1 MGENMRQ
8 YRVAPKLS
16 AVVVLAQFAFFLASW
31 WLIAHHTK
39 QTVATILE
47 TQSKDAMNRILDT
60 VPAAIINDDSISIQ
74 VILNKTT
81 QNPFVHS
88 AAYFDSENILR
99 AQSTVEKNPIS
110 APAIFSRQV
119 QVQGN
124 LLGRVEVTLDKKK
137 IQSTSGDIAT
147 DWIFLWF
154 IYSALTTYLCFNFVS
169 NLENRAF
176 KLVDKLPGKNPNESN
191 GFECLEEK
199 LQPLLELSQN
209 NYESYHNFHY
219 CWLITGSL
227 INSEELKDRLNE
239 ESLEKLLNRL
249 DSCARATAKLYGG
262 QRVEG
267 DESTLHLCMRSNDCS
282 KQHLLVCLMLTYSL
296 QQLVKQLSSRLS
308 IKIEMTWILL
318 GKKIASTP
326 IFSFHEDMAQL
337 KKSSLDQA
345 AKLKNEMIAIQTS
358 EFTIDELS
366 SIARFNHLEENYFSL
381 KAFPI
386 ERQELLN
393 RQIAHLYHA
402 CFAAEINFPSAR
414 VPQDSSS
421 QCNEI

>member
-1 MGENMRQ
+1 MGENMHQ
-8 YRVAPKLS
+8 YRLAPKLS
-16 AVVVLAQFAFFLASW
+16 ALVVLAQFTFFLASW

-39 QTVATILE
+39 QTVATIIE
-47 TQSKDAMNRILDT
+47 TQGKDAINRILDT
-60 VPAAIINDDSISIQ
+60 VPAAIVNDDSISIQ

-88 AAYFDSENILR
+88 AAYFDSDNILR
-99 AQSTVEKNPIS
+99 AQSTVEKNPIL
-110 APAIFSRQV
+110 APAIFSR

-137 IQSTSGDIAT
+137 IQSTLGDIAT
-147 DWIFLWF
+147 DWILLWF
-154 IYSALTTYLCFNFVS
+154 IYSALTTYLCFNFLS

-176 KLVDKLPGKNPNESN
+176 KLVTKLPGKNPNESN

-209 NYESYHNFHY
+209 NYESYHNFYY
-219 CWLITGSL
+219 CSLITGSL
-227 INSEELKDRLNE
+227 VNREELKDRLNE

-249 DSCARATAKLYGG
+249 DSCVRATAKLYGG

-267 DESTLHLCMRSNDCS
+267 DESTLHLCMRSNECS

-296 QQLVKQLSSRLS
+296 QQLVKQLSSRLT

-318 GKKIASTP
+318 GKKIASKP
-326 IFSFHEDMAQL
+326 IFSFHEAMAQL

-345 AKLKNEMIAIQTS
+345 AKLTNEMIAIKTS
-358 EFTIDELS
+358 EFSIDELS
-366 SIARFNHLEENYFSL
+366 TIARFNHFEENYFL
-381 KAFPI
+381 LNAFPI

-393 RQIAHLYHA
+393 RQIAHLYQA
-402 CFAAEINFPSAR
+402 CFGDEINSPSTR
-414 VPQDSSS
+414 VPQDSGIR
-421 QCNEI
+421 CNEI